1 MNSIQVIDDYYCK
14 KEDEISHIKHIK
26 SISEFDKYK
35 IFVTKKNDN
44 QPVLMEYYTG
54 DQDLKPFFDV
64 EQYIDSDS
72 TKKEIQDNIELLNT
86 KCLFELEK
94 IYPNK
99 NIIEL
104 MRPYR
109 IINKNKMKKIKISF
123 RFIVNNVITNC
134 IQIKQVLNDYFKND
148 PITLS
153 LFDLSVYRQG
163 SNKICMIGG
172 VKPYDDKIDFEKMKP
187 FEKYNSSDTHSI
199 FDMSITYI
207 DKDYE
212 KYVCKIPTGPIEEE
226 IKVMKIVEIDDD
238 KYKEEDNK
246 YSNLPLNE
254 IINHLKSF
262 RADDRNEWLY
272 GIYCVINC
280 AKSQGIKKK
289 GQKDIAHLFSSICDE
304 RYDEDEVEKWLDKIF
319 DKIRNNGYR
328 WNFLLNW
335 LKEDAPE
342 YYNELFGEKV
352 LSYADKKKEFELTHC
367 KILYPR
373 AYVYNDT
380 MQDVQIMKDAR
391 DTYVH
396 IHCVIQDKK
405 GKDGITQFFIKWEK
419 DPDIRRYNNKVWC
432 PPPLISKPDDF
443 NTWDGLDVE
452 KNNNIDDGTGRDYW
466 SEFLIFVKNLFGDDA
481 VTNYILS
488 RYAFRIQNLG
498 LRSYVIFILYGEE
511 GLGKSMFIQILYKIF
526 GKYVTEIGDAKTELF
541 SDHSMVE
548 YKRLFIC
555 LNETDPITCHQNAD
569 KLKTRITEDKKW
581 FNPKGLTKFE
591 AEIVSDYD
599 VTTNNENSIK
609 ITPSSKRRYFQ
620 VEPTD
625 YYQGNT
631 EFFNDMVK
639 NIKNNPVAIKQIYQ
653 GLKSFDWKQYVPSVN
668 FQDENYKPMTE
679 SMRKS
684 QNMNMD
690 KIVYFLKDVID
701 EDSDNYRRNQNTTDL
716 DKITGYIKFKNNTLF
731 NNWTNWCDDSK
742 IPFTYNKISFGM
754 KLSKLEKQI
763 QIILKKHYK
772 KTLSEDE
779 YKNQL
784 LYMDTILKDTHSNT
798 NIHIKNITEF
808 LKISDLL

>member
-64 EQYIDSDS
+64 ENYIASNS
-72 TKKEIQDNIELLNT
+72 SKKEIKDSIELLNT
-86 KCLFELEK
+86 KCVFELGK

-109 IINKNKMKKIKISF
+109 IVNKDKIKKIKISF

-134 IQIKQVLNDYFKND
+134 IQIKQVLNDFFKND

-172 VKPYDDKIDFEKMKP
+172 VKPYDSTYDVEKMKP
-187 FEKYNSSDTHSI
+187 FEIYNSSDTHSI

-226 IKVMKIVEIDDD
+226 IKVMKIVEIDDN

-246 YSNLPLNE
+246 YSNLPLND

-262 RADDRNEWLY
+262 RADDRNEWLN

-289 GQKDIAHLFSSICDE
+289 GQKDIAHLFSSICEE
-304 RYDEDEVEKWLDKIF
+304 RYDEDEVEKWLDKNF

-328 WNFLLNW
+328 WNYILNC
-335 LKEDAPE
+335 LKEDDPE
-342 YYNELFGEKV
+342 YYAELFKIKT
-352 LSYADKKKEFELTHC
+352 LSYIEQKKEFEKNHC
-367 KILYPR
+367 KILYPK
-373 AYVYNDT
+373 ACVYNH
-380 MQDVQIMKDAR
+380 IMKDVQLMKDAK
-391 DTYVH
+391 DTYAH
-396 IHCVIQDKK
+396 IQCIIQDKK
-405 GKDGITQFFIKWEK
+405 GQDGITQFFVKWEK
-419 DPDIRRYNNKVWC
+419 DADIRYFNNKVWC
-432 PPPLISKPDDF
+432 PPPLISKADDY
-443 NTWDGLDVE
+443 NTWDGLE
-452 KNNNIDDGTGRDYW
+452 IENYKNIDDGTGRDYW
-466 SEFLIFVKNLFGDDA
+466 TEFYGFASNLFGDKKITD
-481 VTNYILS
+481 YIFS
-488 RYAFRIQNLG
+488 RYAYRVQNLG
-498 LRSYVIFILYGEE
+498 LRTYIIQILFGEE
-511 GLGKSMFIQILYKIF
+511 GLGKSLFIQTIYKIF
-526 GKYVTEIGDAKTELF
+526 GIYATEVGDAQTDLF
-541 SDHSMVE
+541 GPHSMIE
-548 YKRLFIC
+548 YQRMFIC
-555 LNETDPITCHQNAD
+555 LNETDPITCHKNAD
-569 KLKTRITEDKKW
+569 KLKTRITEDSRW
-581 FNPKGLTKFE
+581 YNPKGLKPFE
-591 AEIVSDYD
+591 DTIVVDFD

-639 NIKNNPVAIKQIYQ
+639 NIKNNPIAIRQIYE
-653 GLKSFDWKQYVPSVN
+653 GLKSFDWQLHVPSGN
-668 FQDENYKPMTE
+668 FQDEKYKPVSE
-679 SMRKS
+679 SMFKS
-684 QNMNMD
+684 QYMNTD
-690 KIVYFLKDVID
+690 KSIHFMKDLID
-701 EDSDNYRRNQNTTDL
+701 PDSDNYRLNANTTEL
-716 DKITGYIKFKNNTLF
+716 DKNTGYIKFKNDKLF
-731 NNWTNWCDDSK
+731 NNWNRWCEDSK
-742 IPFTYNKISFGM
+742 IPFTYNKIAFGM
-754 KLSKLEKQI
+754 KIGKIEKQMDM
-763 QIILKKHYK
+763 ILKNHYK
-772 KTLSEDE
+772 KTLSEVE
-779 YKNQL
+779 YNKKL
-784 LYMDTILKDTHSNT
+784 LNMDTITKDTNKNIS
-798 NIHIKNITEF
+798 IHIENVNEF
-808 LKISDLL
+808 LNIIGLN